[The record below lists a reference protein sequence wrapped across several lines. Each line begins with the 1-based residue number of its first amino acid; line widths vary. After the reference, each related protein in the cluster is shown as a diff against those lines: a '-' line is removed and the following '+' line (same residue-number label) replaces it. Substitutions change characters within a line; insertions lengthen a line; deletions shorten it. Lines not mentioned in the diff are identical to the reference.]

1 MCCSCNESYK
11 IFTVEFVTAEPVE
24 TNMEMYHAIAH
35 SLFQSKVASDVN
47 VAKNTSCQED
57 GLNRFGFELHLSNT
71 NNPAALTLDGV
82 RQALADLTE
91 KFAGYSQMQIKPH
104 EHEHA

>member
-47 VAKNTSCQED
+47 VAKNTCCREE
-57 GLNRFGFELHLSNT
+57 GRNIFAFELHLSNE
-71 NNPAALTLDGV
+71 NNPEALTLEGV
-82 RQALADLTE
+82 RRALADLTA
-91 KFAGYSQMQIKPH
+91 KFAGYSQLQINPH
-104 EHEHA
+104 AHEHA